1 MIRVTEV
8 KLPLD
13 HDEADLKQ
21 ALYNR
26 LKQFPSEYK
35 VIRRGYD
42 ARRRGDIQL
51 VYTIDCSIDNEEEFL
66 RNHSL
71 DRNLSKT
78 PEVRYQFV
86 MSRQI
91 GEKIASQASYVRP
104 IVIGAGPCGFMAGLL
119 LAQMGLRPLILERGK
134 AVRERTVDTFA
145 FWRQSKF
152 NPDSN
157 VQYGEGG
164 AGTFSDGKL
173 HTQISDPYHYG
184 HKVLTEF
191 VRAGAPEEILY
202 VSKPHIGTFRL
213 VSMVEKIRQEIES
226 FGGQYRFNTYVQKIL
241 MNKNRQIVGVRLVDG
256 QEIQTNH
263 IILATGHSA
272 REMMHALYEDG
283 VEIQAKPFSV
293 GVRIEHPQTLIDK
306 ARFGSQAGHQLL
318 GAADYKLVH
327 HDADKRG
334 VYSFC
339 MCPGGTVIAA
349 ASEKGGIVTNGMSQ
363 YSRAERNAN
372 AAIVVGVKPER
383 DYAGHPLAGIAF
395 QRDLERKAFQLGGAN
410 YKAPVQRVEDFLLG
424 RATRTLGSVVPSYK
438 PGVEPDDLAEILP
451 SFVINGIREALPA
464 FNRKLS
470 GFNFADAVMTG
481 VETRTSSPV
490 RIPRMDDGQSVNTS
504 GLYPAGE
511 GAGYAGGIMSAA
523 IDGIKI
529 AEKVAQNIH
538 DNHQ

>member
-26 LKQFPSEYK
+26 LKQFPSEYQ

-78 PEVRYQFV
+78 PEVWYQFV
-86 MSRQI
+86 MSRQT

-104 IVIGAGPCGFMAGLL
+104 VVIGAGPCGFMAGLL

-134 AVRERTVDTFA
+134 PVRERTVDTFA

-226 FGGQYRFNTYVQKIL
+226 FGGQYRFNTYVQNIL
-241 MNKNRQIVGVRLVDG
+241 MNKNRQIVGVRLADG

-283 VEIQAKPFSV
+283 VKIQAKPFSV

-349 ASEKGGIVTNGMSQ
+349 ASEEGGIVTNGMSQ

-372 AAIVVGVKPER
+372 AAIVVGVQPQR

-395 QRDLERKAFQLGGAN
+395 QRDLERKAFQLGGAS

-424 RATRTLGSVVPSYK
+424 KATRTLGSVVPSYK

-451 SFVINGIREALPA
+451 SFVIKGIREALPA

>member
-1 MIRVTEV
+1 
-8 KLPLD
+8 LY
-13 HDEADLKQ
+13 LKP
-21 ALYNR
+21 R
-26 LKQFPSEYK
+26 
-35 VIRRGYD
+35 
-42 ARRRGDIQL
+42 
-51 VYTIDCSIDNEEEFL
+51 C
-66 RNHSL
+66 
-71 DRNLSKT
+71 
-78 PEVRYQFV
+78 
-86 MSRQI
+86 
-91 GEKIASQASYVRP
+91 
-104 IVIGAGPCGFMAGLL
+104 
-119 LAQMGLRPLILERGK
+119 
-134 AVRERTVDTFA
+134 VD
-145 FWRQSKF
+145 
-152 NPDSN
+152 
-157 VQYGEGG
+157 
-164 AGTFSDGKL
+164 
-173 HTQISDPYHYG
+173 
-184 HKVLTEF
+184 
-191 VRAGAPEEILY
+191 
-202 VSKPHIGTFRL
+202 
-213 VSMVEKIRQEIES
+213 
-226 FGGQYRFNTYVQKIL
+226 
-241 MNKNRQIVGVRLVDG
+241 
-256 QEIQTNH
+256 
-263 IILATGHSA
+263 
-272 REMMHALYEDG
+272 
-283 VEIQAKPFSV
+283 
-293 GVRIEHPQTLIDK
+293 
-306 ARFGSQAGHQLL
+306 
-318 GAADYKLVH
+318 

-349 ASEKGGIVTNGMSQ
+349 ASEERGIVTNGMSQ

-383 DYAGHPLAGIAF
+383 DYAGHPLAGIDF

>member
-26 LKQFPSEYK
+26 LKQFPSEYQ

-86 MSRQI
+86 MSRQT

-272 REMMHALYEDG
+272 REMMYTLYEDG

-349 ASEKGGIVTNGMSQ
+349 ASEEGGIVTNGMSQ

-372 AAIVVGVKPER
+372 AAIVVGVQPER

>member
-26 LKQFPSEYK
+26 LKQFPSEYQ

-86 MSRQI
+86 MSRQT

-134 AVRERTVDTFA
+134 PVRERTVDTFA

-349 ASEKGGIVTNGMSQ
+349 ASEEGGIVTNGMSQ

-372 AAIVVGVKPER
+372 AAIVVGVQPER

-451 SFVINGIREALPA
+451 SFVINGIREALPV

-490 RIPRMDDGQSVNTS
+490 RILRMDDGQSVNTS

>member
-35 VIRRGYD
+35 VIRQGYD

-293 GVRIEHPQTLIDK
+293 GVRIEHPQILIDK

-318 GAADYKLVH
+318 GAADYKLVY

-349 ASEKGGIVTNGMSQ
+349 ASEEGGIVTNGMSQ

-372 AAIVVGVKPER
+372 AAIVVGVQPER

>member
-26 LKQFPSEYK
+26 LKQFPSEYQ

-86 MSRQI
+86 MSRQT

-272 REMMHALYEDG
+272 REMMYTLYEDG

-318 GAADYKLVH
+318 GAADYKLVY

-349 ASEKGGIVTNGMSQ
+349 ASEEGGIVTNGMSQ

-372 AAIVVGVKPER
+372 AAIVVGVQPER

>member
-26 LKQFPSEYK
+26 LKQFPSEYQ

-86 MSRQI
+86 MSRQT

-134 AVRERTVDTFA
+134 PVRERTVDTFA

-272 REMMHALYEDG
+272 REMMYTLYEDG

-349 ASEKGGIVTNGMSQ
+349 ASEEGGIVTNGMSQ

-372 AAIVVGVKPER
+372 AAIVVGVQPQR

>member
-1 MIRVTEV
+1 MVRVTEV

-26 LKQFPSEYK
+26 LKQFPSEYQ

-86 MSRQI
+86 MSRQT

-104 IVIGAGPCGFMAGLL
+104 VVIGAGPCGFMAGLL

-134 AVRERTVDTFA
+134 PVRERTVDTFA

-202 VSKPHIGTFRL
+202 ISKPHIGTFRL

-226 FGGQYRFNTYVQKIL
+226 FGGQYRFNTYVQNIL
-241 MNKNRQIVGVRLVDG
+241 MNKNRQIVGVRLADG

-293 GVRIEHPQTLIDK
+293 GVRIEHPQILIDK

-349 ASEKGGIVTNGMSQ
+349 ASEEGGIVTNGMSQ

-372 AAIVVGVKPER
+372 AAIVVGVQPER

-395 QRDLERKAFQLGGAN
+395 QRNLERKAFQLGGAN

-424 RATRTLGSVVPSYK
+424 RVTQTLGSVVPSYK
-438 PGVEPDDLAEILP
+438 PGVKPDDLAEILP

>member
-26 LKQFPSEYK
+26 LKQFPSEYQ

-86 MSRQI
+86 MSRQT

-349 ASEKGGIVTNGMSQ
+349 ASEEGGIVTNGMSQ

>member
-26 LKQFPSEYK
+26 LKQFPSEYQ

-86 MSRQI
+86 MSRQT

-272 REMMHALYEDG
+272 REMMYTLYEDG

-318 GAADYKLVH
+318 GAADYKLVY

-349 ASEKGGIVTNGMSQ
+349 ASEEGGIVTNGMSQ

>member
-26 LKQFPSEYK
+26 LKQFPSEYQ

-86 MSRQI
+86 MSRQT
-91 GEKIASQASYVRP
+91 GEKIANQASYVRP
-104 IVIGAGPCGFMAGLL
+104 VVIGAGPCGVMAGLL

-134 AVRERTVDTFA
+134 PVRERTVDTFA

-241 MNKNRQIVGVRLVDG
+241 MNKNRQIVGVQLVDG

-349 ASEKGGIVTNGMSQ
+349 ASEEGGIVTNGMSQ

-372 AAIVVGVKPER
+372 AAIVVGVQPER

-395 QRDLERKAFQLGGAN
+395 QRNLERKAFQLGGAN

>member
-26 LKQFPSEYK
+26 LKQFPSEYQ

-86 MSRQI
+86 MSRQT

-349 ASEKGGIVTNGMSQ
+349 ASEEGGIVTNGMSQ

-372 AAIVVGVKPER
+372 AAIVVGVQPER

>member
-26 LKQFPSEYK
+26 LKQFPSEYQ

-86 MSRQI
+86 MSRQT

-226 FGGQYRFNTYVQKIL
+226 FGGHYRFNTYVQKIL

-272 REMMHALYEDG
+272 REMMYALYEDG

-318 GAADYKLVH
+318 GAADYKLVY

-349 ASEKGGIVTNGMSQ
+349 ASEEGGIVTNGMSQ

-372 AAIVVGVKPER
+372 AAIVVGVQPER

>member
-26 LKQFPSEYK
+26 LKQFPSEYQ

-86 MSRQI
+86 MSRQT

-104 IVIGAGPCGFMAGLL
+104 VVIGAGPCGFMAGLL

-134 AVRERTVDTFA
+134 PVRERTVDTFA

-349 ASEKGGIVTNGMSQ
+349 ASEEGGIVTNGMSQ

-372 AAIVVGVKPER
+372 AAIVVGVQPER

-451 SFVINGIREALPA
+451 SFVINGIREALPV

>member
-26 LKQFPSEYK
+26 LKQFPSEYQ

-86 MSRQI
+86 MSRQT

-272 REMMHALYEDG
+272 REMMYTLYEDG

-306 ARFGSQAGHQLL
+306 VRFGSQAGHQLL

-349 ASEKGGIVTNGMSQ
+349 ASEERGIVTNGMSQ

>member
-35 VIRRGYD
+35 VIRQGYD

-272 REMMHALYEDG
+272 REMMYTLYEDG

-318 GAADYKLVH
+318 GAADYKLVY

-349 ASEKGGIVTNGMSQ
+349 ASEEGGIVTNGMSQ

>member
-86 MSRQI
+86 MSRQT

-272 REMMHALYEDG
+272 REMMYTLYEDG

-349 ASEKGGIVTNGMSQ
+349 ASEEGGIVTNGMSQ

-395 QRDLERKAFQLGGAN
+395 QRNLERKAFQLGGAS

>member
-26 LKQFPSEYK
+26 LKQFPSEYQ

-86 MSRQI
+86 MSRQT
-91 GEKIASQASYVRP
+91 GEKISSQVGYVRP
-104 IVIGAGPCGFMAGLL
+104 VVIGAGPCGFMAGLL

-134 AVRERTVDTFA
+134 PVRERTVDTFA

-349 ASEKGGIVTNGMSQ
+349 ASEEGGIVTNGMSQ

-372 AAIVVGVKPER
+372 AAIVVGVQPER

-424 RATRTLGSVVPSYK
+424 RATRTLSSVVPSYK

-451 SFVINGIREALPA
+451 SFVINGIREALPV

-490 RIPRMDDGQSVNTS
+490 RILRMDDGQSVNTS

>member
-86 MSRQI
+86 MSRQT

-272 REMMHALYEDG
+272 REMMYTLYEDG

-318 GAADYKLVH
+318 GAADYKLVY

-349 ASEKGGIVTNGMSQ
+349 ASEEGGIVTNGMSQ

-395 QRDLERKAFQLGGAN
+395 QRDLERKAFQMGGAN

-424 RATRTLGSVVPSYK
+424 RATQTLGSVVPSYK

>member
-26 LKQFPSEYK
+26 LKQFPSEYQ

-86 MSRQI
+86 MSRQT

-184 HKVLTEF
+184 YKVLTEF

-272 REMMHALYEDG
+272 REMMYTLYEDG

-306 ARFGSQAGHQLL
+306 ARFGSRAGHQLL
-318 GAADYKLVH
+318 GAADYKLVY

-349 ASEKGGIVTNGMSQ
+349 ASEEGGIVTNGMSQ

-372 AAIVVGVKPER
+372 AAIVVGVQPER

-451 SFVINGIREALPA
+451 SFVINVIREALPA

>member
-26 LKQFPSEYK
+26 LKQFPSEYQ

-86 MSRQI
+86 MSRQT

-272 REMMHALYEDG
+272 REMMYTLYEDG

-349 ASEKGGIVTNGMSQ
+349 ASEERGIVTNGMSQ

-383 DYAGHPLAGIAF
+383 DYAGHPLAGIDF

>member
-26 LKQFPSEYK
+26 LKQFPSEYQ

-86 MSRQI
+86 MSRQT

-272 REMMHALYEDG
+272 REMMYTLYEDG

-349 ASEKGGIVTNGMSQ
+349 ASEERGIVTNGMSQ

-372 AAIVVGVKPER
+372 AAIVVGVQPER

>member
-26 LKQFPSEYK
+26 LKQFPSEYQ

-86 MSRQI
+86 MSRQT

-104 IVIGAGPCGFMAGLL
+104 VVIGAGPCGFMAGLL

-226 FGGQYRFNTYVQKIL
+226 FGGHYRFNTYVQKIL

-272 REMMHALYEDG
+272 REMMYALYEDG

-349 ASEKGGIVTNGMSQ
+349 ASEEGGIVTNGMSQ

-372 AAIVVGVKPER
+372 AAIVVGVQPER

>member
-26 LKQFPSEYK
+26 LKQFPSEYQ

-86 MSRQI
+86 MSRQT

-263 IILATGHSA
+263 IILAAGHSA
-272 REMMHALYEDG
+272 REMMYTLYEDG

-318 GAADYKLVH
+318 GAADYKLVY

-349 ASEKGGIVTNGMSQ
+349 ASEERGIVTNGMSQ

-383 DYAGHPLAGIAF
+383 DYAGHPLAGIDF
-395 QRDLERKAFQLGGAN
+395 QRDLEQKAFQLGGAN

-424 RATRTLGSVVPSYK
+424 RATWTLGSVVPSYK

>member
-1 MIRVTEV
+1 MVRVTEV

-26 LKQFPSEYK
+26 LKQFPSEYQ

-86 MSRQI
+86 MSRQT

-104 IVIGAGPCGFMAGLL
+104 VVIGAGPCGFMAGLL

-134 AVRERTVDTFA
+134 PVRERTVDTFA

-272 REMMHALYEDG
+272 REMMYTLYEDG

-349 ASEKGGIVTNGMSQ
+349 ASEERGIVTNGMSQ

-372 AAIVVGVKPER
+372 AAIVVGVQPER

>member
-21 ALYNR
+21 VLYNR
-26 LKQFPSEYK
+26 LKQFPSEYQ

-86 MSRQI
+86 MSRQT

-272 REMMHALYEDG
+272 REMMYTLYEDG

-349 ASEKGGIVTNGMSQ
+349 ASEEGGIVTNGMSQ

>member
-26 LKQFPSEYK
+26 LKQFPSEYQ

-86 MSRQI
+86 MSRQT
-91 GEKIASQASYVRP
+91 GEKIASQASYVHP

-226 FGGQYRFNTYVQKIL
+226 FGGHYRFNTYVQKIL

-272 REMMHALYEDG
+272 REMMYALYEDG

-349 ASEKGGIVTNGMSQ
+349 ASEEGGIVTNGMSQ

-372 AAIVVGVKPER
+372 AAIVVGVQPER

>member
-26 LKQFPSEYK
+26 LKQFPSEYQ

-86 MSRQI
+86 MSRQT

-272 REMMHALYEDG
+272 REMMYTLYEDG

-306 ARFGSQAGHQLL
+306 VRFGSQAGHQLL

-349 ASEKGGIVTNGMSQ
+349 ASEERGIVTNGMSQ

-383 DYAGHPLAGIAF
+383 DYAGHPLAGI
-395 QRDLERKAFQLGGAN
+395 
-410 YKAPVQRVEDFLLG
+410 DF
-424 RATRTLGSVVPSYK
+424 
-438 PGVEPDDLAEILP
+438 
-451 SFVINGIREALPA
+451 
-464 FNRKLS
+464 
-470 GFNFADAVMTG
+470 
-481 VETRTSSPV
+481 
-490 RIPRMDDGQSVNTS
+490 
-504 GLYPAGE
+504 
-511 GAGYAGGIMSAA
+511 
-523 IDGIKI
+523 
-529 AEKVAQNIH
+529 
-538 DNHQ
+538 

>member
-1 MIRVTEV
+1 
-8 KLPLD
+8 
-13 HDEADLKQ
+13 
-21 ALYNR
+21 
-26 LKQFPSEYK
+26 
-35 VIRRGYD
+35 
-42 ARRRGDIQL
+42 
-51 VYTIDCSIDNEEEFL
+51 
-66 RNHSL
+66 
-71 DRNLSKT
+71 
-78 PEVRYQFV
+78 
-86 MSRQI
+86 
-91 GEKIASQASYVRP
+91 
-104 IVIGAGPCGFMAGLL
+104 
-119 LAQMGLRPLILERGK
+119 
-134 AVRERTVDTFA
+134 
-145 FWRQSKF
+145 
-152 NPDSN
+152 
-157 VQYGEGG
+157 
-164 AGTFSDGKL
+164 
-173 HTQISDPYHYG
+173 
-184 HKVLTEF
+184 
-191 VRAGAPEEILY
+191 
-202 VSKPHIGTFRL
+202 
-213 VSMVEKIRQEIES
+213 
-226 FGGQYRFNTYVQKIL
+226 
-241 MNKNRQIVGVRLVDG
+241 MNKNRQIVGVQLVDG

-349 ASEKGGIVTNGMSQ
+349 ASEEGGIVTNGMSQ

-372 AAIVVGVKPER
+372 AAIVVGVQPER

>member
-26 LKQFPSEYK
+26 LKQFPSEYQ

-86 MSRQI
+86 MSRQT

-119 LAQMGLRPLILERGK
+119 LAQMGLHPLILERGK
-134 AVRERTVDTFA
+134 PVRERTVDTFA

-272 REMMHALYEDG
+272 REMMYTLYEDG

-318 GAADYKLVH
+318 GAADYKLVY

-349 ASEKGGIVTNGMSQ
+349 ASEEGGIVTNGMSQ

-383 DYAGHPLAGIAF
+383 DYAGYPLAGIAF

>member
-26 LKQFPSEYK
+26 LKQFPSEYQ

-86 MSRQI
+86 MSRQT

-272 REMMHALYEDG
+272 REMMYTLYEDG

-318 GAADYKLVH
+318 GAADYKLVY

-349 ASEKGGIVTNGMSQ
+349 ASEERGIVTNGMSQ

-383 DYAGHPLAGIAF
+383 DYAGHPLAGIDF

>member
-86 MSRQI
+86 MSRQT

-272 REMMHALYEDG
+272 REMMYTLYEDG

-318 GAADYKLVH
+318 GAADYKLVY

-349 ASEKGGIVTNGMSQ
+349 ASEEGGIVTNGMSQ

>member
-26 LKQFPSEYK
+26 LKQFPSEYQ

-86 MSRQI
+86 MSRQT

-272 REMMHALYEDG
+272 REMMYTLYEDG

-349 ASEKGGIVTNGMSQ
+349 ASEEGGIVTNGMSQ

-395 QRDLERKAFQLGGAN
+395 QRNLERKAFQLGGAN

>member
-26 LKQFPSEYK
+26 LKQFPSEYQ

-86 MSRQI
+86 MSRQT

-104 IVIGAGPCGFMAGLL
+104 VVIGAGPCGVMAGLL

-272 REMMHALYEDG
+272 REMMYALYEDG

-306 ARFGSQAGHQLL
+306 ARFGSRAGHQLL

-349 ASEKGGIVTNGMSQ
+349 ASEEGGIVTNGMSQ

-372 AAIVVGVKPER
+372 AAIVVGVQPER

-395 QRDLERKAFQLGGAN
+395 QKDLERKAFQLGGAN

>member
-26 LKQFPSEYK
+26 LKQFPSEYQ

-71 DRNLSKT
+71 DRNLLKT
-78 PEVRYQFV
+78 PEVRYKFV
-86 MSRQI
+86 MSRQT

-104 IVIGAGPCGFMAGLL
+104 VVIGAGPCGFMAGLL

-134 AVRERTVDTFA
+134 PVRERTVDTFA

-241 MNKNRQIVGVRLVDG
+241 MNKNRQIVGIRLVDG

-318 GAADYKLVH
+318 GAADYKLVP

-349 ASEKGGIVTNGMSQ
+349 ASEEGGIVTNGMSQ

-372 AAIVVGVKPER
+372 AAIVVGVQPER

-395 QRDLERKAFQLGGAN
+395 QRNLERKAFQLGGAN
-410 YKAPVQRVEDFLLG
+410 YKAPFQRVEDFLLG

>member
-26 LKQFPSEYK
+26 LKQFPSEYQ

-86 MSRQI
+86 MSRQT

-104 IVIGAGPCGFMAGLL
+104 VVIGAGPCGFMAGLL
-119 LAQMGLRPLILERGK
+119 LAQMGLRPLVLERGK
-134 AVRERTVDTFA
+134 PVRERTVDTFA

-226 FGGQYRFNTYVQKIL
+226 FGGQYRFNTYVQNIL

-272 REMMHALYEDG
+272 REMMYTLYEDG

-349 ASEKGGIVTNGMSQ
+349 ASEEGGIVTNGMSQ

-372 AAIVVGVKPER
+372 AAIVVGVQPER

-395 QRDLERKAFQLGGAN
+395 QRNLERKAFQLGGAN

>member
-26 LKQFPSEYK
+26 LKQFPSEYQ

-71 DRNLSKT
+71 DRNLLKT
-78 PEVRYQFV
+78 PEVRYQLV
-86 MSRQI
+86 MSRQT

-104 IVIGAGPCGFMAGLL
+104 VVIGAGPCGFMAGLL

-134 AVRERTVDTFA
+134 PVRERTVDTFA

-349 ASEKGGIVTNGMSQ
+349 ASEEGGIVTNGMSQ

-372 AAIVVGVKPER
+372 AAIVVGVQPER

-395 QRDLERKAFQLGGAN
+395 QRNLERKAFQLGGAN

>member
-26 LKQFPSEYK
+26 LKQFPSEYQ

-86 MSRQI
+86 MSRQT

-263 IILATGHSA
+263 IILAAGHSA
-272 REMMHALYEDG
+272 REMMYTLYEDG

-318 GAADYKLVH
+318 GAADYKLVY

-349 ASEKGGIVTNGMSQ
+349 ASEERGIVTNGMSQ

-383 DYAGHPLAGIAF
+383 DYAGHPLAGIDF
-395 QRDLERKAFQLGGAN
+395 QRDLEQKAFQLGGAN

>member
-272 REMMHALYEDG
+272 REMMYTLYEDG

-349 ASEKGGIVTNGMSQ
+349 ASEEGGIVTNGMSQ